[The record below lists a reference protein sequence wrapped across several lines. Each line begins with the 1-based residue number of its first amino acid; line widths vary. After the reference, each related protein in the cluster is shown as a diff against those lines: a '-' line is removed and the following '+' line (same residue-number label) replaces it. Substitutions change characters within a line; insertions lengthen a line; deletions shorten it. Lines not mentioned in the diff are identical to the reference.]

1 MEKIG
6 SMKLEVLRFSSQN
19 DSTLGMLFDVTKGR
33 KFLCFTLEDEA
44 RDTKVK
50 SETRIP
56 EGIYE
61 LKLRTEGGFHERYIK
76 KYGNKFHKGM
86 IHVQDVPNFR
96 YILWHTGNTDKHTA
110 GCLLL
115 GDTSQQNITKEG
127 FIGGSTTA
135 YKRVYPTIAEAL
147 TEGKQVRV
155 KYIDFDTAI
164 RHK

>member
-1 MEKIG
+1 METIG

-19 DSTLGMLFDVTKGR
+19 NSTLGMLFDVTKGR

-127 FIGGSTTA
+127 FIGGSTSA
-135 YKRVYPTIAEAL
+135 YKRVYPTIAKSL
-147 TEGKQVRV
+147 TKGEQVRV

>member
-19 DSTLGMLFDVTKGR
+19 DSTLGMLFNVTKGR

>member
-1 MEKIG
+1 
-6 SMKLEVLRFSSQN
+6 MKLEVLRFSSQN
-19 DSTLGMLFDVTKGR
+19 NSTLGMLFDVTKGR

-61 LKLRTEGGFHERYIK
+61 LKLRTEGGFHGRYIK

-135 YKRVYPTIAEAL
+135 YKRVYPTIAKAL